1 MSSPEEQQ
9 VALIPSNFMER
20 GTFMGGMFKIRNA
33 IEGAVLAGGIGI
45 PVVHLPLSL
54 TTRIIILCM
63 TSLPAAMVA
72 LIGIGGESLTA
83 FLMNALR
90 FVKNRRIIYRSDV
103 MPDYRKRRQHARNR
117 EPKSQKQKTNKG
129 NTKQSIDKQKYHDKD
144 VSEENTVQDSRSDF
158 GEVQEVGHSSRKAR
172 KKEAARKKIEK
183 KRERRIYD
191 TSTSNGIK
199 KQAKEDIRVLKIDR
213 KLAKKAQVQALKEA
227 KQEKATRERQRKEDK
242 KEAVR
247 TAKFEKK
254 DALRREKDAKREAA
268 YRKKHPDS
276 PPSSPAKKKKRK
288 YQTLED
294 YLPIEKI
301 ANGIVYTTDHR
312 YVKILEIEPIN
323 FLLRSAREQQSIIY
337 SFISYLKISPVK
349 LQIKMISKKADIN
362 RHLEQS
368 AKELERESDPR
379 CRELQRDYI
388 QFVRHLS
395 SREAVSRRFFLIFE
409 YEPFNVNRKVE
420 EKEILAALETAAQ
433 TAKTFLYQCGNDV
446 VTHENEDE
454 FTTDV
459 LYTLLNRTLCTDKPL
474 PERITEVLGQRMA
487 EGKDVDTIH
496 SNAFTAPESLNLTHS
511 NYVRINGLYHT
522 YLMVP
527 SDGYKNK
534 VTPGWLSLLINAG
547 EGIDIDFYLHKQP
560 KDKIQQRLGQQI
572 RINRSKIKDASDT
585 NSDFDDL
592 DSAIRSGYF
601 LKAGLANNED
611 FYYLNLLIT
620 ITASDLEELQW
631 RIQEMKKL
639 LISQDMDLRSCYFLQ
654 EQGFR
659 SSLPLA
665 SLDKKL
671 YVLSKRNVLTT
682 GAASCYP
689 FTSYSI
695 CDDNGILFGVNKHNN
710 SLVIADIFDSKQYKN
725 SNICILGCSGAG
737 KTFTM
742 QTMALR
748 MRRKS
753 IQVFIIA
760 PLKGHEFYRACKNVG
775 GEFIQ
780 ISPASRSCINIMEIR
795 KIDNSV
801 NELLDGPTLDASAL
815 ASKIQKLH
823 IFFSLLIPDMN
834 HEEKQLL
841 DEALIKTY
849 ARKGITHKNES
860 LIDPE
865 HPDQYKEMPILE
877 DVYDILMESRDT
889 KRLAH
894 ILNRLVHGSASS
906 FNQQTNVDLTNK
918 YTVLDISELTGSS
931 DLLTVGMFVALD
943 YVWDKAKE
951 NRTEEKAIFVDEVW
965 QLIGAS
971 SNRLAA
977 EFVLE
982 IAKIIRA
989 YSGAGIFATQDL
1001 NDFFALD
1008 DGKYGK
1014 GIINNCKTKIILN
1027 MEDEEAQ
1034 RVKHILHLSETE
1046 VMNITHFQRGNGLI
1060 STNNNNITVEFK
1072 ASALEK
1078 ELITTDRQEL
1088 LEILARQKHREG

>member
-1 MSSPEEQQ
+1 
-9 VALIPSNFMER
+9 ME
-20 GTFMGGMFKIRNA
+20 K
-33 IEGAVLAGGIGI
+33 
-45 PVVHLPLSL
+45 
-54 TTRIIILCM
+54 
-63 TSLPAAMVA
+63 AA
-72 LIGIGGESLTA
+72 
-83 FLMNALR
+83 
-90 FVKNRRIIYRSDV
+90 
-103 MPDYRKRRQHARNR
+103 
-117 EPKSQKQKTNKG
+117 
-129 NTKQSIDKQKYHDKD
+129 
-144 VSEENTVQDSRSDF
+144 
-158 GEVQEVGHSSRKAR
+158 
-172 KKEAARKKIEK
+172 KKEAR
-183 KRERRIYD
+183 
-191 TSTSNGIK
+191 SNK
-199 KQAKEDIRVLKIDR
+199 KQ
-213 KLAKKAQVQALKEA
+213 
-227 KQEKATRERQRKEDK
+227 
-242 KEAVR
+242 
-247 TAKFEKK
+247 
-254 DALRREKDAKREAA
+254 
-268 YRKKHPDS
+268 PDPS
-276 PPSSPAKKKKRK
+276 PSVSSKKKKRK
-288 YQTLED
+288 DMTLED
-294 YLPIEKI
+294 YLPIDKI
-301 ANGIVYTTDHR
+301 ANGIIYTTDHR

-323 FLLRSAREQQSIIY
+323 FLLRSAREQQGIIY

-362 RHLEQS
+362 KHLEQ
-368 AKELERESDPR
+368 AALELSLETNPH
-379 CRELQRDYI
+379 CRELQKDYI
-388 QFVRHLS
+388 QFVKKLS

-433 TAKTFLYQCGNDV
+433 TAKTFLYQCGNQV
-446 VTHENEDE
+446 VTHDNEDE

-459 LYTLLNRTLCTDKPL
+459 LYTLLNRTLCTEKPL
-474 PERITEVLGQRMA
+474 QDRIADVLARYMK
-487 EGKDVDTIH
+487 EGRQEELDHIRI
-496 SNAFTAPESLNLTHS
+496 NEFIAPESVDFRHS
-511 NYVRINGLYHT
+511 NYVRINGIYHA
-522 YLMVP
+522 YLLVP
-527 SDGYKNK
+527 SDGYKQK
-534 VTPGWLSLLINAG
+534 VAPGWLSLLINAG

-585 NSDFDDL
+585 NADFDDL

-611 FYYLNLLIT
+611 FYYINLLIT

-639 LISQDMDLRSCYFLQ
+639 LISQDMDLHSCYFLQ
-654 EQGFR
+654 EQGFL

-665 SLDKKL
+665 NLDKKL
-671 YVLSKRNVLTT
+671 YELSKRNVLTT

-748 MRRKS
+748 MRRKG

-780 ISPASRSCINIMEIR
+780 ISPASQNCINVMEIR
-795 KIDNSV
+795 KVDNSV

-815 ASKIQKLH
+815 ASKIQRLH

-860 LIDPE
+860 LIDPD

-877 DVYDILMESRDT
+877 DVYNILMESPDT

-906 FNQQTNVDLTNK
+906 FNQKTNVDLTNK

-1034 RVKHILHLSETE
+1034 RVKNILHLSETE

-1072 ASALEK
+1072 ASTLEK

-1088 LEILARQKHREG
+1088 LEIIERQKHKEAKAG

>member
-1 MSSPEEQQ
+1 MSNREDQQ
-9 VALIPSNFMER
+9 ISFIPRNFIER
-20 GTFMGGMFKIRNA
+20 GTFMGGTFKIRNA
-33 IEGAVLAGGIGI
+33 IEGGILAILITI
-45 PVVHLPLSL
+45 PVMYLPLSL
-54 TTRIIILCM
+54 TVRIIIVCM
-63 TSLPAAMVA
+63 TALPAAMVS
-72 LIGIGGESLTA
+72 LIGIAGESLTA
-83 FLMNALR
+83 FLMNAIR
-90 FVKNRRIIYRSDV
+90 FLKNRRIIYRSDKI
-103 MPDYRKRRQHARNR
+103 PDSVPKRKWKSHPAKQPRKREQKKMPKDKPLKMDAVQM
-117 EPKSQKQKTNKG
+117 EPEE
-129 NTKQSIDKQKYHDKD
+129 DFL
-144 VSEENTVQDSRSDF
+144 SELPPIQ
-158 GEVQEVGHSSRKAR
+158 
-172 KKEAARKKIEK
+172 IP
-183 KRERRIYD
+183 ERREFD
-191 TSTSNGIK
+191 TSTKRGIK
-199 KQAKEDIRVLKIDR
+199 RQAKEDIRILKQIKRQKESR
-213 KLAKKAQVQALKEA
+213 K
-227 KQEKATRERQRKEDK
+227 KQQIQLERKRDKQKTVMEKSMQRDAVRKE
-242 KEAVR
+242 
-247 TAKFEKK
+247 
-254 DALRREKDAKREAA
+254 RE
-268 YRKKHPDS
+268 P
-276 PPSSPAKKKKRK
+276 KRK
-288 YQTLED
+288 NFQTVED
-294 YLPIEKI
+294 YLPVEKI

-312 YVKILEIEPIN
+312 YLKILEIEPIN
-323 FLLRSAREQQSIIY
+323 FLLRSAREQQGIIF

-362 RHLEQS
+362 KHLEQS
-368 AKELERESDPR
+368 RSELKQESDPR
-379 CRELQRDYI
+379 CQELQRDYI
-388 QFVRHLS
+388 KFVQKLS
-395 SREAVSRRFFLIFE
+395 SKEAVSRRFFLIFE
-409 YEPFNVNRKVE
+409 YEPFNVNRKTD
-420 EKEILAALETAAQ
+420 EKEILSTLETAAQ
-433 TAKTFLYQCGNDV
+433 TAKTFLYQCGNEV
-446 VTHENEDE
+446 AVHENEDE

-459 LYTLLNRTLCTDKPL
+459 LYTLLNRTLCSDIPL
-474 PERITEVLGQRMA
+474 PSRINNVLTRYTTDNRQEEMDHIQIN
-487 EGKDVDTIH
+487 EFV
-496 SNAFTAPESLNLTHS
+496 APEYLDFKHS
-511 NYVRINGLYHT
+511 NYVLINGVYHA
-522 YLMVP
+522 YLIVP

-534 VTPGWLSLLINAG
+534 VLPGWLSLLINAG
-547 EGIDIDFYLHKQP
+547 EGIDIDFHLHKQP

-572 RINRSKIKDASDT
+572 RINRSKLKDASDT
-585 NSDFDDL
+585 NADFDDL

-601 LKAGLANNED
+601 LKQGLANNED
-611 FYYLNLLIT
+611 FYYMNLLVT
-620 ITASDLEELQW
+620 ITASTLEELQW

-654 EQGFR
+654 EKGFL

-665 SLDKKL
+665 ALDKKL
-671 YVLSKRNVLTT
+671 FELSKRNVLTT

-710 SLVIADIFDSKQYKN
+710 SLVIADIFDSRQYKN

-748 MRRKS
+748 MRRKG

-760 PLKGHEFYRACKNVG
+760 PLKGHEFYRAARNVG

-780 ISPASRSCINIMEIR
+780 ISPASKNCINIMEIR
-795 KIDNSV
+795 KVDNSV

-815 ASKIQKLH
+815 AGKIQKLH

-849 ARKGITHKNES
+849 ARKGITHKNET
-860 LIDPE
+860 LLDPRK
-865 HPDQYKEMPILE
+865 PDRYKTMPILE
-877 DVYDILMESRDT
+877 DVYNILMESEDT

-918 YTVLDISELTGSS
+918 YTVLDISELTGTS

-951 NRTEEKAIFVDEVW
+951 NRTAEKAIFVDEVW

-1014 GIINNCKTKIILN
+1014 GIINNCKTKIVLN

-1034 RVKHILHLSETE
+1034 RVKNILHLSETE

-1072 ASALEK
+1072 ASNLEK

-1088 LEILARQKHREG
+1088 LEILERQKQRAL

>member
-1 MSSPEEQQ
+1 MNDSEKQTI
-9 VALIPSNFMER
+9 VFIPRNFIEK

-33 IEGAVLAGGIGI
+33 IEGGILAVLIAV
-45 PVVHLPLSL
+45 PVIQLPLSL
-54 TTRIIILCM
+54 TVRIIILCM
-63 TSLPAAMVA
+63 TALPAAMIS
-72 LIGIGGESLTA
+72 LIGIGGESISA

-90 FVKNRRIIYRSDV
+90 FLKNRRVIYRIDVNPDPKNKHRIKKPRNKEPKAKKHKHPKKKSTASMTASGQSDKYEDCV
-103 MPDYRKRRQHARNR
+103 SDEISSHDVALSKKKERRQFDTSTKRGIRKQAREDIRILKYENR
-117 EPKSQKQKTNKG
+117 QLKKAQKQAKRAVRTELKHQKQEENRRIREENRQKKAEIKA
-129 NTKQSIDKQKYHDKD
+129 TKQTDK
-144 VSEENTVQDSRSDF
+144 E
-158 GEVQEVGHSSRKAR
+158 R
-172 KKEAARKKIEK
+172 KKEHPASDMNAAP
-183 KRERRIYD
+183 
-191 TSTSNGIK
+191 
-199 KQAKEDIRVLKIDR
+199 A
-213 KLAKKAQVQALKEA
+213 
-227 KQEKATRERQRKEDK
+227 
-242 KEAVR
+242 
-247 TAKFEKK
+247 
-254 DALRREKDAKREAA
+254 
-268 YRKKHPDS
+268 
-276 PPSSPAKKKKRK
+276 SSKPKKKKRRDM
-288 YQTLED
+288 TLED

-301 ANGIVYTTDHR
+301 ANGVIYTTDHR

-323 FLLRSAREQQSIIY
+323 FLLRSTREQQSIIF

-362 RHLEQS
+362 KHLNQ
-368 AKELERESDPR
+368 AQLELERETDPN
-379 CRELQRDYI
+379 CRQLQKDYI
-388 QFVRHLS
+388 QFVRRLS

-420 EKEILAALETAAQ
+420 ETEILAALETAAQ
-433 TAKTFLYQCGNDV
+433 TAKTFLYQCGNEV
-446 VTHENEDE
+446 VSHDNEDE

-459 LYTLLNRTLCTDKPL
+459 LYTLLNRTKSTEVPL
-474 PERITEVLGQRMA
+474 PKRINQVLTRYEESGREA
-487 EGKDVDTIH
+487 EMDTIH
-496 SNAFTAPESLNLTHS
+496 INEFIAPESVDFKHS
-511 NYVRINGLYHT
+511 SYVLINGVYHA
-522 YLMVP
+522 YLLVP
-527 SDGYKNK
+527 SDGYKPK
-534 VTPGWLSLLINAG
+534 VAPGWLSLLINAG
-547 EGIDIDFYLHKQP
+547 EGIDVDFYLHKQP

-585 NSDFDDL
+585 NADFDDL

-601 LKAGLANNED
+601 LKQGLSNNED
-611 FYYLNLLIT
+611 FYYMNLLIT
-620 ITASDLEELQW
+620 ITANNLEELQW

-654 EQGFR
+654 EQGFL
-659 SSLPLA
+659 SSLPLV

-671 YVLSKRNVLTT
+671 YELSKRNTLTT

-689 FTSYSI
+689 FVSYSI

-725 SNICILGCSGAG
+725 SNISILGTSGAG

-748 MRRKS
+748 MRRKG

-760 PLKGHEFYRACKNVG
+760 PLKGHEFYRAARNVG
-775 GEFIQ
+775 GTFIQ
-780 ISPASRSCINIMEIR
+780 ISPASKNCINVMEIR
-795 KIDNSV
+795 KVDNSV

-815 ASKIQKLH
+815 AGKIQRLH
-823 IFFSLLIPDMN
+823 VFFSLLIPDMS

-860 LIDPE
+860 LIDPK
-865 HPDQYKEMPILE
+865 HPDQYKEMPILG
-877 DVYDILMESRDT
+877 DVYNVLMESEDT

-906 FNQQTNVDLTNK
+906 FNQQTNVDLSNK

-943 YVWDKAKE
+943 FVWDKAKE

-1034 RVKHILHLSETE
+1034 RVKNILHLSETE

-1072 ASALEK
+1072 ASNLEK

-1088 LEILARQKHREG
+1088 LEILKRQNEKAG

>member
-1 MSSPEEQQ
+1 MNNPEEQQ
-9 VALIPSNFMER
+9 IALIPRNFIER

-33 IEGAVLAGGIGI
+33 IEGAILAIGIAI

-54 TTRIIILCM
+54 TIRIIILCM

-83 FLMNALR
+83 FLMNAVR
-90 FVKNRRIIYRSDV
+90 FLFNRRILYRLDTK
-103 MPDYRKRRQHARNR
+103 PEPKGKQRKNPRQKEPKTKKNR
-117 EPKSQKQKTNKG
+117 EKKEKPSPQPMEIAT
-129 NTKQSIDKQKYHDKD
+129 HDEE
-144 VSEENTVQDSRSDF
+144 VPCNMPSSSEEEILPDSKVSPTPA
-158 GEVQEVGHSSRKAR
+158 SK
-172 KKEAARKKIEK
+172 KKERRLYDIST
-183 KRERRIYD
+183 KR
-191 TSTSNGIK
+191 GIK
-199 KQAKEDIRVLKIDR
+199 KQAREDIRILKLEKKQRKKEQAKALKVAKREKKQRLKTEKQRHKEKLHQD
-213 KLAKKAQVQALKEA
+213 KLAQKEA
-227 KQEKATRERQRKEDK
+227 RRLEKAAK
-242 KEAVR
+242 KEAR
-247 TAKFEKK
+247 SNKK
-254 DALRREKDAKREAA
+254 Q
-268 YRKKHPDS
+268 PDPS
-276 PPSSPAKKKKRK
+276 PSVSSKKKKRK
-288 YQTLED
+288 DMTLED
-294 YLPIEKI
+294 YLPIDKI
-301 ANGIVYTTDHR
+301 ANGIIYTTDHR

-323 FLLRSAREQQSIIY
+323 FLLRSAREQQGIIY

-362 RHLEQS
+362 KHLEQ
-368 AKELERESDPR
+368 AALELSRETNPH
-379 CRELQRDYI
+379 CRELQKDYI
-388 QFVRHLS
+388 QFVKKLS

-420 EKEILAALETAAQ
+420 EKEILTALETASQ
-433 TAKTFLYQCGNDV
+433 TAKTFLYQCGNQV
-446 VTHENEDE
+446 VTHDNEDE

-459 LYTLLNRTLCTDKPL
+459 LYTLLNRTLCTEKPL
-474 PERITEVLGQRMA
+474 QDRIADVLARYMK
-487 EGKDVDTIH
+487 EGRQEELDHIRI
-496 SNAFTAPESLNLTHS
+496 NEFIAPESVDFRHS
-511 NYVRINGLYHT
+511 NYVRINGIYHA
-522 YLMVP
+522 YLLVP
-527 SDGYKNK
+527 SDGYKQK
-534 VTPGWLSLLINAG
+534 VAPGWLSLLINAG

-585 NSDFDDL
+585 NADFDDL

-611 FYYLNLLIT
+611 FYYINLLIT

-639 LISQDMDLRSCYFLQ
+639 LISQDMDLHSCYFLQ
-654 EQGFR
+654 EQGFL

-665 SLDKKL
+665 NLDKKL
-671 YVLSKRNVLTT
+671 YELSKRNVLTT

-748 MRRKS
+748 MRRKG

-780 ISPASRSCINIMEIR
+780 ISPASQNCINVMEIR
-795 KIDNSV
+795 KVDNSV

-815 ASKIQKLH
+815 ASKIQRLH

-860 LIDPE
+860 LIDQD

-877 DVYDILMESRDT
+877 DVYNILMESPDT

-906 FNQQTNVDLTNK
+906 FNQKTNVDLTNK

-1034 RVKHILHLSETE
+1034 RVKNILHLSETE

-1072 ASALEK
+1072 ASTLEK

-1088 LEILARQKHREG
+1088 LEIIERQKHKEAKAG

>member
-1 MSSPEEQQ
+1 MNNPEEQQ
-9 VALIPSNFMER
+9 IALIPRNFIER

-33 IEGAVLAGGIGI
+33 IEGAILAIGIAI

-54 TTRIIILCM
+54 TIRIIILCM

-83 FLMNALR
+83 FLMNAVR
-90 FVKNRRIIYRSDV
+90 FLFNRRILYRLDTK
-103 MPDYRKRRQHARNR
+103 PELKGKQRKNPRQKEPKTKKNR
-117 EPKSQKQKTNKG
+117 EKKKKLSPQPMETA
-129 NTKQSIDKQKYHDKD
+129 THDKE
-144 VSEENTVQDSRSDF
+144 VTYNMPSSSEEGITPDSKVAPTPAS
-158 GEVQEVGHSSRKAR
+158 
-172 KKEAARKKIEK
+172 KKK
-183 KRERRIYD
+183 ERRIYD
-191 TSTSNGIK
+191 ISTKRGIK
-199 KQAKEDIRVLKIDR
+199 KQAREDIRILKLEKKQRLKTEKQRHKEKLHQD
-213 KLAKKAQVQALKEA
+213 KLAQKEA
-227 KQEKATRERQRKEDK
+227 KRLEKAAK
-242 KEAVR
+242 KEAR
-247 TAKFEKK
+247 SNKK
-254 DALRREKDAKREAA
+254 Q
-268 YRKKHPDS
+268 PDPS
-276 PPSSPAKKKKRK
+276 PSVSSKKKKRK
-288 YQTLED
+288 DMTLED
-294 YLPIEKI
+294 YLPIDKI
-301 ANGIVYTTDHR
+301 ANGIIYTTDHR

-323 FLLRSAREQQSIIY
+323 FLLRSAREQQGIIY

-362 RHLEQS
+362 KHLEQ
-368 AKELERESDPR
+368 AALELSRETNPH
-379 CRELQRDYI
+379 CRELQKDYI
-388 QFVRHLS
+388 QFVKKLS

-433 TAKTFLYQCGNDV
+433 TAKTFLYQCGNQV
-446 VTHENEDE
+446 VTHDNEDE

-459 LYTLLNRTLCTDKPL
+459 LYTLLNRTLCTEKPL
-474 PERITEVLGQRMA
+474 QDRIADVLARYMK
-487 EGKDVDTIH
+487 EGRQEELDHIRI
-496 SNAFTAPESLNLTHS
+496 NEFIAPESVDFRHS
-511 NYVRINGLYHT
+511 NYVRINGIYHA
-522 YLMVP
+522 YLLVP
-527 SDGYKNK
+527 SDGYKQK
-534 VTPGWLSLLINAG
+534 VAPGWLSLLINAG

-585 NSDFDDL
+585 NADFDDL

-611 FYYLNLLIT
+611 FYYINLLIT

-639 LISQDMDLRSCYFLQ
+639 LISQDMDLHSCYFLQ
-654 EQGFR
+654 EQGFL

-665 SLDKKL
+665 NLDKKL
-671 YVLSKRNVLTT
+671 YELSKRNVLTT

-748 MRRKS
+748 MRRKG

-780 ISPASRSCINIMEIR
+780 ISPASQNCINVMEIR
-795 KIDNSV
+795 KVDNSV

-815 ASKIQKLH
+815 ASKIQRLH

-841 DEALIKTY
+841 DETLIKTY

-860 LIDPE
+860 LIDPD
-865 HPDQYKEMPILE
+865 HPNQYKEMPILE
-877 DVYDILMESRDT
+877 DVYNILMESPDT

-906 FNQQTNVDLTNK
+906 FNQKTNVDLTNK

-1034 RVKHILHLSETE
+1034 RVKNILHLSETE

-1072 ASALEK
+1072 ASTLEK

-1088 LEILARQKHREG
+1088 LEIIERQKHKEAKAG

>member
-1 MSSPEEQQ
+1 MNNSEEHQI
-9 VALIPSNFMER
+9 ALIPRNFIER
-20 GTFMGGMFKIRNA
+20 GTFMVGMFKIRNA
-33 IEGAVLAGGIGI
+33 IEGAILAIGIAI

-54 TTRIIILCM
+54 TIRIIILCM

-83 FLMNALR
+83 FLMNAIR
-90 FVKNRRIIYRSDV
+90 FLFNRRILYRLDTK
-103 MPDYRKRRQHARNR
+103 PEPKGKQRKNPRQKEPKTKKNR
-117 EPKSQKQKTNKG
+117 EKKEKPSPQPMETA
-129 NTKQSIDKQKYHDKD
+129 THDEE
-144 VSEENTVQDSRSDF
+144 VPCNMPSSSEEEIPPDSKVSPTPA
-158 GEVQEVGHSSRKAR
+158 SK
-172 KKEAARKKIEK
+172 KKERRLYDIST
-183 KRERRIYD
+183 KR
-191 TSTSNGIK
+191 GIK
-199 KQAKEDIRVLKIDR
+199 KQAREDIRILKLEKKQRKKEQAKALKVAKREKKQRLKTEKQRHKEKLHQD
-213 KLAKKAQVQALKEA
+213 KLAQKEA
-227 KQEKATRERQRKEDK
+227 KRLEKAAK
-242 KEAVR
+242 KEAR
-247 TAKFEKK
+247 SNKK
-254 DALRREKDAKREAA
+254 Q
-268 YRKKHPDS
+268 PDPS
-276 PPSSPAKKKKRK
+276 PSVSSKKKKRK
-288 YQTLED
+288 DMTLED
-294 YLPIEKI
+294 YLPIDKI
-301 ANGIVYTTDHR
+301 ANGIIYTTDHR

-323 FLLRSAREQQSIIY
+323 FLLRSAREQQGIIY

-362 RHLEQS
+362 KHLEQ
-368 AKELERESDPR
+368 AALELSLETNPH
-379 CRELQRDYI
+379 CRELQKDYI
-388 QFVRHLS
+388 QFVKKLS

-420 EKEILAALETAAQ
+420 EKEILAALETASQ
-433 TAKTFLYQCGNDV
+433 TAKTFLYQCGNQV
-446 VTHENEDE
+446 VTHDNEDE

-459 LYTLLNRTLCTDKPL
+459 LYTLLNRTLCTEKPL
-474 PERITEVLGQRMA
+474 QDRIADVLARYMK
-487 EGKDVDTIH
+487 EGRQEELDHIRI
-496 SNAFTAPESLNLTHS
+496 NEFIAPESVDFRHS
-511 NYVRINGLYHT
+511 NYVRINGIYHA
-522 YLMVP
+522 YLLVP
-527 SDGYKNK
+527 SDGYKQK
-534 VTPGWLSLLINAG
+534 VAPGWLSLLINAG

-585 NSDFDDL
+585 NADFDDL

-611 FYYLNLLIT
+611 FYYINLLIT

-639 LISQDMDLRSCYFLQ
+639 LISQDMDLHSCYFLQ
-654 EQGFR
+654 EQGFL

-665 SLDKKL
+665 NLDKKL
-671 YVLSKRNVLTT
+671 YELSKRNVLTT

-748 MRRKS
+748 MRRKG

-780 ISPASRSCINIMEIR
+780 ISPASQNCINVMEIR
-795 KIDNSV
+795 KVDNSV

-815 ASKIQKLH
+815 ASKIQRLH
-823 IFFSLLIPDMN
+823 IFFSLLIPNMN

-860 LIDPE
+860 LIDPD

-877 DVYDILMESRDT
+877 DVYNILMESPDT

-906 FNQQTNVDLTNK
+906 FNQKTNVDLTNK

-1034 RVKHILHLSETE
+1034 RVKNILHLSETE

-1072 ASALEK
+1072 ASTLEK

-1088 LEILARQKHREG
+1088 LEIIERQKHKEAKAG

>member
-1 MSSPEEQQ
+1 MPSS
-9 VALIPSNFMER
+9 
-20 GTFMGGMFKIRNA
+20 
-33 IEGAVLAGGIGI
+33 
-45 PVVHLPLSL
+45 
-54 TTRIIILCM
+54 
-63 TSLPAAMVA
+63 
-72 LIGIGGESLTA
+72 
-83 FLMNALR
+83 
-90 FVKNRRIIYRSDV
+90 
-103 MPDYRKRRQHARNR
+103 
-117 EPKSQKQKTNKG
+117 
-129 NTKQSIDKQKYHDKD
+129 
-144 VSEENTVQDSRSDF
+144 SEEEIPPDSKVSPTPA
-158 GEVQEVGHSSRKAR
+158 SK
-172 KKEAARKKIEK
+172 KKERRLYDIST
-183 KRERRIYD
+183 KR
-191 TSTSNGIK
+191 GIK
-199 KQAKEDIRVLKIDR
+199 KQAREDIRIL
-213 KLAKKAQVQALKEA
+213 
-227 KQEKATRERQRKEDK
+227 
-242 KEAVR
+242 
-247 TAKFEKK
+247 KFEKK
-254 DALRREKDAKREAA
+254 QRKKEQAKALKVAKREKKQRLKTEKQRHKEKLHQNKLAQKEARRLEKAA
-268 YRKKHPDS
+268 KKEARSNKKQPDPS
-276 PPSSPAKKKKRK
+276 PSVSSKKKKRK
-288 YQTLED
+288 DMTLED
-294 YLPIEKI
+294 YLPIDKI
-301 ANGIVYTTDHR
+301 SNGIIYTTDHR

-323 FLLRSAREQQSIIY
+323 FLLRSAREQQGIIY

-362 RHLEQS
+362 KHLEQ
-368 AKELERESDPR
+368 AALELSRETNPH
-379 CRELQRDYI
+379 CRELQKDYI
-388 QFVRHLS
+388 QFVKKLS

-420 EKEILAALETAAQ
+420 EKEILAALETASQ
-433 TAKTFLYQCGNDV
+433 TAKTFLYQCGNQV
-446 VTHENEDE
+446 VTHDNEDE

-459 LYTLLNRTLCTDKPL
+459 LYKLFNRTLCTEKPL
-474 PERITEVLGQRMA
+474 QDRIADVLARYMK
-487 EGKDVDTIH
+487 EGRQEELDHIRI
-496 SNAFTAPESLNLTHS
+496 NEFIAPESVDFRHS
-511 NYVRINGLYHT
+511 NYVRINGIYHA
-522 YLMVP
+522 YLLVP
-527 SDGYKNK
+527 SDGYKQK
-534 VTPGWLSLLINAG
+534 VAPGWLSLLINAG

-585 NSDFDDL
+585 NADFDDL

-611 FYYLNLLIT
+611 FYYINLLIT

-639 LISQDMDLRSCYFLQ
+639 LISQDMDLHSCYFLQ
-654 EQGFR
+654 EQGFL

-665 SLDKKL
+665 NLDKKL
-671 YVLSKRNVLTT
+671 YELSKRNVLTT

-748 MRRKS
+748 MRRKG

-780 ISPASRSCINIMEIR
+780 ISPASQNCINVMEIR
-795 KIDNSV
+795 KVDNSV

-815 ASKIQKLH
+815 ASKIQRLH

-860 LIDPE
+860 LLDTD

-877 DVYDILMESRDT
+877 DVYNILMESPDT

-906 FNQQTNVDLTNK
+906 FNQKTNVDLTNK

-1034 RVKHILHLSETE
+1034 RVKNILHLSETE

-1072 ASALEK
+1072 ASTLEK

-1088 LEILARQKHREG
+1088 LEIIERQKHKEAKAG

>member
-1 MSSPEEQQ
+1 MNNPEEQQ
-9 VALIPSNFMER
+9 ISLIPRNFIER

-33 IEGAVLAGGIGI
+33 IEGAILAIGIAI

-54 TTRIIILCM
+54 TIRIIILCM

-83 FLMNALR
+83 FLMNAVR
-90 FVKNRRIIYRSDV
+90 FLFNRRILYRLDTK
-103 MPDYRKRRQHARNR
+103 PELKGKQRKNPRQKEPKTKKNR
-117 EPKSQKQKTNKG
+117 EKKKKLSPQPMETA
-129 NTKQSIDKQKYHDKD
+129 THDKE
-144 VSEENTVQDSRSDF
+144 VTYNMPSSSEEGITPDSKVAPTPAS
-158 GEVQEVGHSSRKAR
+158 
-172 KKEAARKKIEK
+172 KKK
-183 KRERRIYD
+183 ERRIYD
-191 TSTSNGIK
+191 ISTKRGIK
-199 KQAKEDIRVLKIDR
+199 KQAREDIRIL
-213 KLAKKAQVQALKEA
+213 
-227 KQEKATRERQRKEDK
+227 
-242 KEAVR
+242 
-247 TAKFEKK
+247 KFEKK
-254 DALRREKDAKREAA
+254 QRKKEQAKALKVAKRE
-268 YRKKHPDS
+268 KKQRLKAEKQKHKEKLHQDKLAQKEAKRLEKATKKDARSNKKQPDPS
-276 PPSSPAKKKKRK
+276 PSASSKKKKRK
-288 YQTLED
+288 DMTLED
-294 YLPIEKI
+294 YLPIDKI
-301 ANGIVYTTDHR
+301 ANGIIYTTDHR

-323 FLLRSAREQQSIIY
+323 FLLRSAREQQGIIY

-362 RHLEQS
+362 KHLEQ
-368 AKELERESDPR
+368 AALELSLETNPH
-379 CRELQRDYI
+379 CRELQKDYI
-388 QFVRHLS
+388 QFVKKLS

-433 TAKTFLYQCGNDV
+433 TAKTFLYQCGNQV
-446 VTHENEDE
+446 VTHDNEDE

-459 LYTLLNRTLCTDKPL
+459 LYTLLNRTLCTEKPL
-474 PERITEVLGQRMA
+474 QDRIADVLARYMK
-487 EGKDVDTIH
+487 EGRQEELDHIRI
-496 SNAFTAPESLNLTHS
+496 NEFIAPESVDFRHS
-511 NYVRINGLYHT
+511 NYVRINGIYHA
-522 YLMVP
+522 YLLVP
-527 SDGYKNK
+527 SDGYKQK
-534 VTPGWLSLLINAG
+534 VAPGWLSLLINAG

-585 NSDFDDL
+585 NADFDDL

-611 FYYLNLLIT
+611 FYYINLLIT
-620 ITASDLEELQW
+620 ITASNLEELQW

-639 LISQDMDLRSCYFLQ
+639 LISQDMDLHSCYFLQ
-654 EQGFR
+654 EQGFL

-665 SLDKKL
+665 NLDKKL
-671 YVLSKRNVLTT
+671 YELSKRNVLTT

-748 MRRKS
+748 MRRKG

-780 ISPASRSCINIMEIR
+780 ISPASQNCINVMEIR
-795 KIDNSV
+795 KVDNSV

-815 ASKIQKLH
+815 ASKIQRLH

-841 DEALIKTY
+841 DETLIKTY

-860 LIDPE
+860 LIDPD
-865 HPDQYKEMPILE
+865 HPNQYKEMPILE
-877 DVYDILMESRDT
+877 DVYNILMESPDT

-906 FNQQTNVDLTNK
+906 FNQKTNVDLTNK

-943 YVWDKAKE
+943 YFWDKAK
-951 NRTEEKAIFVDEVW
+951 
-965 QLIGAS
+965 
-971 SNRLAA
+971 
-977 EFVLE
+977 
-982 IAKIIRA
+982 
-989 YSGAGIFATQDL
+989 
-1001 NDFFALD
+1001 
-1008 DGKYGK
+1008 
-1014 GIINNCKTKIILN
+1014 
-1027 MEDEEAQ
+1027 
-1034 RVKHILHLSETE
+1034 
-1046 VMNITHFQRGNGLI
+1046 
-1060 STNNNNITVEFK
+1060 
-1072 ASALEK
+1072 
-1078 ELITTDRQEL
+1078 
-1088 LEILARQKHREG
+1088 

>member
-1 MSSPEEQQ
+1 MNNSEEHQI
-9 VALIPSNFMER
+9 ALIPRNFIER

-33 IEGAVLAGGIGI
+33 IEGAILAIGIAI

-54 TTRIIILCM
+54 TIRIIILCM

-83 FLMNALR
+83 FLMNAIR
-90 FVKNRRIIYRSDV
+90 FLFNRRILYRLDTK
-103 MPDYRKRRQHARNR
+103 PEPKGKQRKNPRQKEPKTKKNR
-117 EPKSQKQKTNKG
+117 EKKEKPSPQPMETA
-129 NTKQSIDKQKYHDKD
+129 THDEE
-144 VSEENTVQDSRSDF
+144 VPCNMPSSSEEEIPPDSKVSPTPA
-158 GEVQEVGHSSRKAR
+158 SK
-172 KKEAARKKIEK
+172 KKERRLYDIST
-183 KRERRIYD
+183 KR
-191 TSTSNGIK
+191 GIK
-199 KQAKEDIRVLKIDR
+199 KQAREDIRIL
-213 KLAKKAQVQALKEA
+213 
-227 KQEKATRERQRKEDK
+227 
-242 KEAVR
+242 
-247 TAKFEKK
+247 KFEKK
-254 DALRREKDAKREAA
+254 QRKKEQAKALKVAKREKKQRLKTEKQRHKEKLHQDKLAQKEAKRLEKAA
-268 YRKKHPDS
+268 KKEARSNKKQPDPS
-276 PPSSPAKKKKRK
+276 PSVSSKKKKRK
-288 YQTLED
+288 DMTLED
-294 YLPIEKI
+294 YLPIDKI
-301 ANGIVYTTDHR
+301 SNGIIYTTDHR

-323 FLLRSAREQQSIIY
+323 FLLRSAREQQGIIY

-362 RHLEQS
+362 KHLEQ
-368 AKELERESDPR
+368 AALELSLETNPH
-379 CRELQRDYI
+379 CRELQKDYI
-388 QFVRHLS
+388 QFVKKLS

-420 EKEILAALETAAQ
+420 EKEILAALETASQ
-433 TAKTFLYQCGNDV
+433 TAKTFLYQCGNQV
-446 VTHENEDE
+446 VTHDNEDE

-459 LYTLLNRTLCTDKPL
+459 LYTLLNRTLCTEKPL
-474 PERITEVLGQRMA
+474 QDRIADVLARYMK
-487 EGKDVDTIH
+487 EGRQEELDHIRI
-496 SNAFTAPESLNLTHS
+496 NEFIAPESVDFRHS
-511 NYVRINGLYHT
+511 NYVRINGIYHA
-522 YLMVP
+522 YLLVP
-527 SDGYKNK
+527 SDGYKQK
-534 VTPGWLSLLINAG
+534 VAPGWLSLLINAG

-585 NSDFDDL
+585 NADFDDL

-611 FYYLNLLIT
+611 FYYINLLIT

-639 LISQDMDLRSCYFLQ
+639 LISQDMDLHSCYFLQ
-654 EQGFR
+654 EQGFL

-665 SLDKKL
+665 NLDKKL
-671 YVLSKRNVLTT
+671 YELSKRNVLTT

-748 MRRKS
+748 MRRKG

-780 ISPASRSCINIMEIR
+780 ISPASQNCINVMEIR
-795 KIDNSV
+795 KVDNSV

-815 ASKIQKLH
+815 ASKIQRLH

-860 LIDPE
+860 LIDPD

-877 DVYDILMESRDT
+877 DVYNILMESPDT

-906 FNQQTNVDLTNK
+906 FNQKTNVDLTNK

-1034 RVKHILHLSETE
+1034 RVKNILHLSETE

-1072 ASALEK
+1072 ASTLEK

-1088 LEILARQKHREG
+1088 LEIIERQKHKEAKAG

>member
-1 MSSPEEQQ
+1 MNNSEEHQI
-9 VALIPSNFMER
+9 ALIPRNFIER

-33 IEGAVLAGGIGI
+33 IEGAILAIGIAI

-54 TTRIIILCM
+54 TIRIIILCM

-83 FLMNALR
+83 FLMNAVR
-90 FVKNRRIIYRSDV
+90 FLFNRRILYRLDTK
-103 MPDYRKRRQHARNR
+103 PEPKGKQRKNPRQKEPKTKKNR
-117 EPKSQKQKTNKG
+117 E
-129 NTKQSIDKQKYHDKD
+129 
-144 VSEENTVQDSRSDF
+144 
-158 GEVQEVGHSSRKAR
+158 
-172 KKEAARKKIEK
+172 KKERRLYDIST
-183 KRERRIYD
+183 KR
-191 TSTSNGIK
+191 GIK
-199 KQAKEDIRVLKIDR
+199 KQAREDIRIL
-213 KLAKKAQVQALKEA
+213 
-227 KQEKATRERQRKEDK
+227 
-242 KEAVR
+242 
-247 TAKFEKK
+247 KFEKK
-254 DALRREKDAKREAA
+254 QRKKEQAKALKVAKREKKQRLKTEKQRHKEKLHQDKLAQKEAKRLEKAA
-268 YRKKHPDS
+268 KKEARSNKKQPDPS
-276 PPSSPAKKKKRK
+276 PSVSSKKKKRK
-288 YQTLED
+288 DMTLED
-294 YLPIEKI
+294 YLPIDKI
-301 ANGIVYTTDHR
+301 SNGIIYTTDHR

-323 FLLRSAREQQSIIY
+323 FLLRSAREQQGIIY

-362 RHLEQS
+362 KHLEQ
-368 AKELERESDPR
+368 AALELSRETNPH
-379 CRELQRDYI
+379 CRELQKDYI
-388 QFVRHLS
+388 QFVKKLS

-420 EKEILAALETAAQ
+420 EKEILAALETASQ
-433 TAKTFLYQCGNDV
+433 TAKTFLYQCGNQV
-446 VTHENEDE
+446 VTHDNEDE

-459 LYTLLNRTLCTDKPL
+459 LYTLLNRTLCTEKPL
-474 PERITEVLGQRMA
+474 QDRIADVLARYMK
-487 EGKDVDTIH
+487 EGRQEELDHIRI
-496 SNAFTAPESLNLTHS
+496 NEFIAPESVDFRHS
-511 NYVRINGLYHT
+511 NYVRINGIYHA
-522 YLMVP
+522 YLLVP
-527 SDGYKNK
+527 SDGYKQK
-534 VTPGWLSLLINAG
+534 VAPGWLSLLINAG

-585 NSDFDDL
+585 NADFDDL

-611 FYYLNLLIT
+611 FYYINLLIT

-639 LISQDMDLRSCYFLQ
+639 LISQDMDLHSCYFLQ
-654 EQGFR
+654 EQGFL

-665 SLDKKL
+665 NLDKKL
-671 YVLSKRNVLTT
+671 YELSKRNVLTT

-748 MRRKS
+748 MRRKG

-780 ISPASRSCINIMEIR
+780 ISPASQNCINVMEIR
-795 KIDNSV
+795 KVDNSV

-815 ASKIQKLH
+815 ASKIQRLH

-860 LIDPE
+860 LLDTD

-877 DVYDILMESRDT
+877 DVYNILMESPDT

-906 FNQQTNVDLTNK
+906 FNQKTNVDLTNK

-1034 RVKHILHLSETE
+1034 RVKNILHLSETE

-1072 ASALEK
+1072 ASTLEK

-1088 LEILARQKHREG
+1088 LEIIERQKHKEAKAG

>member
-1 MSSPEEQQ
+1 MNNPEEQQ
-9 VALIPSNFMER
+9 ISLIPRNFIER

-33 IEGAVLAGGIGI
+33 IEGAILAIGIAI

-54 TTRIIILCM
+54 TIRIIILCM

-83 FLMNALR
+83 FLMNAVR
-90 FVKNRRIIYRSDV
+90 FLFNRRILYRLDTK
-103 MPDYRKRRQHARNR
+103 PEPKGKQRKNPRQKEPKTKKNR
-117 EPKSQKQKTNKG
+117 E
-129 NTKQSIDKQKYHDKD
+129 
-144 VSEENTVQDSRSDF
+144 
-158 GEVQEVGHSSRKAR
+158 
-172 KKEAARKKIEK
+172 KKERRLYDIST
-183 KRERRIYD
+183 KR
-191 TSTSNGIK
+191 GIK
-199 KQAKEDIRVLKIDR
+199 KQAREDIRIL
-213 KLAKKAQVQALKEA
+213 
-227 KQEKATRERQRKEDK
+227 
-242 KEAVR
+242 
-247 TAKFEKK
+247 KFEKK
-254 DALRREKDAKREAA
+254 QRKKEQAKALKVAKREKKQRLKTEKQRHKEKLHQDKLAQKEAKRLEKAA
-268 YRKKHPDS
+268 KKEARSNKKQPDPS
-276 PPSSPAKKKKRK
+276 PSVSSKKKKRK
-288 YQTLED
+288 DMTLED
-294 YLPIEKI
+294 YLPIDKI
-301 ANGIVYTTDHR
+301 ANGIIYTTDHR

-323 FLLRSAREQQSIIY
+323 FLLRSAREQQGIIY

-362 RHLEQS
+362 KHLEQ
-368 AKELERESDPR
+368 AALELSRETNPH
-379 CRELQRDYI
+379 CRELQKDYI
-388 QFVRHLS
+388 QFVKKLS

-433 TAKTFLYQCGNDV
+433 TAKTFLYQCGNQV
-446 VTHENEDE
+446 VTHDNEDE

-459 LYTLLNRTLCTDKPL
+459 LYTLLNRTLCTEKPL
-474 PERITEVLGQRMA
+474 QDRIADVLARYMK
-487 EGKDVDTIH
+487 EGRQEELDHIRI
-496 SNAFTAPESLNLTHS
+496 NEFIAPESVDFRHS
-511 NYVRINGLYHT
+511 NYVRINGIYHA
-522 YLMVP
+522 YLLVP
-527 SDGYKNK
+527 SDGYKQK
-534 VTPGWLSLLINAG
+534 VAPGWLSLLINAG

-585 NSDFDDL
+585 NADFDDL

-611 FYYLNLLIT
+611 FYYINLLIT

-639 LISQDMDLRSCYFLQ
+639 LISQDMDLHSCYFLQ
-654 EQGFR
+654 EQGFL

-665 SLDKKL
+665 NLDKKL
-671 YVLSKRNVLTT
+671 YELSKRNVLTT

-748 MRRKS
+748 MRRKG

-780 ISPASRSCINIMEIR
+780 ISPASQNCINVMEIR
-795 KIDNSV
+795 KVDNSV

-815 ASKIQKLH
+815 ASKIQRLH

-860 LIDPE
+860 LLDTD

-877 DVYDILMESRDT
+877 DVYNILMESPDT

-906 FNQQTNVDLTNK
+906 FNQKTNVDLTNK

-1034 RVKHILHLSETE
+1034 RVKNILHLSETE

-1072 ASALEK
+1072 ASTLEK

-1088 LEILARQKHREG
+1088 LEIIERQKHKESKAG

>member
-1 MSSPEEQQ
+1 
-9 VALIPSNFMER
+9 
-20 GTFMGGMFKIRNA
+20 
-33 IEGAVLAGGIGI
+33 
-45 PVVHLPLSL
+45 
-54 TTRIIILCM
+54 RIIILCM

-83 FLMNALR
+83 FLMNAVR
-90 FVKNRRIIYRSDV
+90 FLFNRRILYRLDTK
-103 MPDYRKRRQHARNR
+103 PEPKGKQRKNPRQKEPKTKKNR
-117 EPKSQKQKTNKG
+117 EKKEKPSPQPMEIAT
-129 NTKQSIDKQKYHDKD
+129 HDEE
-144 VSEENTVQDSRSDF
+144 VPCNMPSSSEEEILPDSKVSPTPA
-158 GEVQEVGHSSRKAR
+158 SK
-172 KKEAARKKIEK
+172 KKERRLYDIST
-183 KRERRIYD
+183 KR
-191 TSTSNGIK
+191 GIK
-199 KQAKEDIRVLKIDR
+199 KQAREDIRIL
-213 KLAKKAQVQALKEA
+213 
-227 KQEKATRERQRKEDK
+227 
-242 KEAVR
+242 
-247 TAKFEKK
+247 KFEKK
-254 DALRREKDAKREAA
+254 QRKKEQAKALKVAKREKKQRLKTEKQRHKEKLHQDKLAQKEAKRLEKAA
-268 YRKKHPDS
+268 KKEARSNKKQPDPS
-276 PPSSPAKKKKRK
+276 PSVSSKKKKRK
-288 YQTLED
+288 DMTLED
-294 YLPIEKI
+294 YLPIDKI
-301 ANGIVYTTDHR
+301 ANGIIYTTDHR

-323 FLLRSAREQQSIIY
+323 FLLRSAREQQGIIY

-362 RHLEQS
+362 KHLEQ
-368 AKELERESDPR
+368 AALELSRETNPH
-379 CRELQRDYI
+379 CRELQKDYI
-388 QFVRHLS
+388 QFVKKLS

-433 TAKTFLYQCGNDV
+433 TAKTFLYQCGNQV
-446 VTHENEDE
+446 VTHDNEDE

-459 LYTLLNRTLCTDKPL
+459 LYTLLNRTLCTEKPL
-474 PERITEVLGQRMA
+474 QDRIADVLARYMK
-487 EGKDVDTIH
+487 EGRQEELDHIRI
-496 SNAFTAPESLNLTHS
+496 NEFIAPESVDFRHS
-511 NYVRINGLYHT
+511 NYVRINGIYHA
-522 YLMVP
+522 YLLVP
-527 SDGYKNK
+527 SDGYKQK
-534 VTPGWLSLLINAG
+534 VAPGWLSLLINAG

-585 NSDFDDL
+585 NADFDDL

-611 FYYLNLLIT
+611 FYYINLLIT

-639 LISQDMDLRSCYFLQ
+639 LISQDMDLHSCYFLQ
-654 EQGFR
+654 EQGFL

-665 SLDKKL
+665 NLDKKL
-671 YVLSKRNVLTT
+671 YELSKRNVLTT

-748 MRRKS
+748 MRRKG

-780 ISPASRSCINIMEIR
+780 ISPASQNCINVMEIR
-795 KIDNSV
+795 KVDNSV

-815 ASKIQKLH
+815 ASKIQRLH

-860 LIDPE
+860 LIDPV
-865 HPDQYKEMPILE
+865 HPNQYKEMPILE
-877 DVYDILMESRDT
+877 DVYNILMESPDT

-906 FNQQTNVDLTNK
+906 FNQKTNVDLTNK

-1034 RVKHILHLSETE
+1034 RVKNILHLSETE

-1072 ASALEK
+1072 ASTLEK

-1088 LEILARQKHREG
+1088 LEIIERQKHKEAKAG

>member
-1 MSSPEEQQ
+1 MNDSEKPTI
-9 VALIPSNFMER
+9 VFIPRNFIEK

-33 IEGAVLAGGIGI
+33 IEGGILAVLITV
-45 PVVHLPLSL
+45 PVIRLPLSL
-54 TTRIIILCM
+54 TVRIIILCM
-63 TSLPAAMVA
+63 TALPAAMIS
-72 LIGIGGESLTA
+72 LIGIGGESISA

-90 FVKNRRIIYRSDV
+90 FLKNRRVIYRIDV
-103 MPDYRKRRQHARNR
+103 NPDPKNKYRIKKPRNK
-117 EPKSQKQKTNKG
+117 EPKVKKRKHLKKASAS
-129 NTKQSIDKQKYHDKD
+129 SIEASEQTGKD
-144 VSEENTVQDSRSDF
+144 EDCVSEEIPSHDTPVP
-158 GEVQEVGHSSRKAR
+158 K
-172 KKEAARKKIEK
+172 KKE
-183 KRERRIYD
+183 RRQFD
-191 TSTSNGIK
+191 TSTKRGIR
-199 KQAKEDIRVLKIDR
+199 KQAREDIRVLKYENR
-213 KLAKKAQVQALKEA
+213 QLKKAQ
-227 KQEKATRERQRKEDK
+227 KQEKRAACTELKRQKQEEKRQKKAEIKAAKQADKERK
-242 KEAVR
+242 KEHPAS
-247 TAKFEKK
+247 
-254 DALRREKDAKREAA
+254 DMNAA
-268 YRKKHPDS
+268 PT
-276 PPSSPAKKKKRK
+276 SSKPKKKKRRDM
-288 YQTLED
+288 TLED

-301 ANGIVYTTDHR
+301 ANGVIYTTDHR

-323 FLLRSAREQQSIIY
+323 FLLRSAREQQSIIF

-362 RHLEQS
+362 KHLNQ
-368 AKELERESDPR
+368 AQLELERETDPN
-379 CRELQRDYI
+379 CRQLQKDYI
-388 QFVRHLS
+388 QFVRRLS

-420 EKEILAALETAAQ
+420 ETEILAALETAAQ
-433 TAKTFLYQCGNDV
+433 TAKTFLYQCGNEV
-446 VTHENEDE
+446 VSHDNEDE
-454 FTTDV
+454 FATDV
-459 LYTLLNRTLCTDKPL
+459 LYTLLNRTKSTEIPL
-474 PERITEVLGQRMA
+474 SKRINQVLARYEESGRESEM
-487 EGKDVDTIH
+487 DTIH
-496 SNAFTAPESLNLTHS
+496 INEFIAPESVDFKHS
-511 NYVRINGLYHT
+511 NYVLINGIYHA
-522 YLMVP
+522 YLFVP
-527 SDGYKNK
+527 SDGYKPK
-534 VTPGWLSLLINAG
+534 VAPGWLSLLINAG
-547 EGIDIDFYLHKQP
+547 EGIDVDFYLHKQP

-585 NSDFDDL
+585 NADFDDL

-601 LKAGLANNED
+601 LKQGLSNNED
-611 FYYLNLLIT
+611 FYYMNLLIT
-620 ITASDLEELQW
+620 ITANNLEELQW

-654 EQGFR
+654 EQGFL
-659 SSLPLA
+659 SSLPLV

-671 YVLSKRNVLTT
+671 YELSKRNTLTT

-689 FTSYSI
+689 FVSYSI

-725 SNICILGCSGAG
+725 SNISILGTSGAG

-748 MRRKS
+748 MRRKG

-760 PLKGHEFYRACKNVG
+760 PLKGHEFYRAARNVG
-775 GEFIQ
+775 GTFIQ
-780 ISPASRSCINIMEIR
+780 ISPASKNCINVMEIR
-795 KIDNSV
+795 KVDNSV

-815 ASKIQKLH
+815 AGKIQRLH
-823 IFFSLLIPDMN
+823 VFFSLLIPDMS

-849 ARKGITHKNES
+849 ARKGITHKNDS
-860 LIDPE
+860 LTDPK
-865 HPDQYKEMPILE
+865 HPDRYKEMPILG
-877 DVYDILMESRDT
+877 DVYDVLMESDDT

-906 FNQQTNVDLTNK
+906 FNQQTNVDLSNK

-943 YVWDKAKE
+943 FVWDKAKE

-1034 RVKHILHLSETE
+1034 RVKNILHLSETE

-1072 ASALEK
+1072 ASNLEK

-1088 LEILARQKHREG
+1088 LEILKRQNEKAG

>member
-1 MSSPEEQQ
+1 MNNPEEQQ
-9 VALIPSNFMER
+9 IALIPRNFIER

-33 IEGAVLAGGIGI
+33 IEGAILAIGIAI

-54 TTRIIILCM
+54 TIRIIILCM

-83 FLMNALR
+83 FLMNAVR
-90 FVKNRRIIYRSDV
+90 FLFNRRILYRLDTK
-103 MPDYRKRRQHARNR
+103 PELKGKQRKNPRQKEPKTKKNR
-117 EPKSQKQKTNKG
+117 EKKKKLSPQPMETA
-129 NTKQSIDKQKYHDKD
+129 THDKE
-144 VSEENTVQDSRSDF
+144 VTYNMPSSSEEGITPDSKVAPTPAS
-158 GEVQEVGHSSRKAR
+158 
-172 KKEAARKKIEK
+172 KKK
-183 KRERRIYD
+183 ERRIYD
-191 TSTSNGIK
+191 ISTKRGIK
-199 KQAKEDIRVLKIDR
+199 KQAREDIRIL
-213 KLAKKAQVQALKEA
+213 
-227 KQEKATRERQRKEDK
+227 
-242 KEAVR
+242 
-247 TAKFEKK
+247 KFEKK
-254 DALRREKDAKREAA
+254 QRKKEQAKALKVAKRE
-268 YRKKHPDS
+268 KKQRLKAEKQKHKEKLHQDKLAQKEAKRLEKATKKDARSNKKQPDPS
-276 PPSSPAKKKKRK
+276 PSVSSKKKKRK
-288 YQTLED
+288 DMTLED
-294 YLPIEKI
+294 YLPIDKI
-301 ANGIVYTTDHR
+301 ANGIIYTTDHR

-323 FLLRSAREQQSIIY
+323 FLLRSAREQQGIIY

-362 RHLEQS
+362 KHLEQ
-368 AKELERESDPR
+368 AALELSLETNPH
-379 CRELQRDYI
+379 CRELQKDYI
-388 QFVRHLS
+388 QFVKKLS

-433 TAKTFLYQCGNDV
+433 TAKTFLYQCGNQV
-446 VTHENEDE
+446 VTHDNEDE

-459 LYTLLNRTLCTDKPL
+459 LYTLLNRTLCTEKPL
-474 PERITEVLGQRMA
+474 QDRIADVLARYMK
-487 EGKDVDTIH
+487 EGRQEELDHIRI
-496 SNAFTAPESLNLTHS
+496 NEFIAPESVDFRHS
-511 NYVRINGLYHT
+511 NYVRINGIYHA
-522 YLMVP
+522 YLLVP
-527 SDGYKNK
+527 SDGYKQK
-534 VTPGWLSLLINAG
+534 VAPGWLSLLINAG

-585 NSDFDDL
+585 NADFDDL

-611 FYYLNLLIT
+611 FYYINLLIT

-639 LISQDMDLRSCYFLQ
+639 LISQDMDLHSCYFLQ
-654 EQGFR
+654 EQGFL

-665 SLDKKL
+665 NLDKKL
-671 YVLSKRNVLTT
+671 YELSKRNVLTT

-748 MRRKS
+748 MRRKG

-780 ISPASRSCINIMEIR
+780 ISPASQNCINVMEIR
-795 KIDNSV
+795 KVDNSV

-815 ASKIQKLH
+815 ASKIQRLH

-841 DEALIKTY
+841 DETLIKTY

-860 LIDPE
+860 LIDPD
-865 HPDQYKEMPILE
+865 HPNQYKEMPILE
-877 DVYDILMESRDT
+877 DVYNILMESPDT

-906 FNQQTNVDLTNK
+906 FNQKTNVDLTNK

-1034 RVKHILHLSETE
+1034 RVKNILHLSETE

-1072 ASALEK
+1072 ASTLEK

-1088 LEILARQKHREG
+1088 LEIIERQKHKEAKAG

>member
-1 MSSPEEQQ
+1 MNNPEEQQ
-9 VALIPSNFMER
+9 IALIPRNFIER

-33 IEGAVLAGGIGI
+33 IEGAILAIGIAI

-54 TTRIIILCM
+54 TIRIIILCM

-83 FLMNALR
+83 FLMNAVR
-90 FVKNRRIIYRSDV
+90 FLFNRRILYRLDTK
-103 MPDYRKRRQHARNR
+103 PEPKGKQRKNPRQKEPKTKKNR
-117 EPKSQKQKTNKG
+117 EKKEKPSPQPMETA
-129 NTKQSIDKQKYHDKD
+129 THDEE
-144 VSEENTVQDSRSDF
+144 VPCNMPSSSEEEILPDSKVSPTPA
-158 GEVQEVGHSSRKAR
+158 SK
-172 KKEAARKKIEK
+172 KKERRLYDIST
-183 KRERRIYD
+183 KR
-191 TSTSNGIK
+191 GIK
-199 KQAKEDIRVLKIDR
+199 KQAREDIRIL
-213 KLAKKAQVQALKEA
+213 
-227 KQEKATRERQRKEDK
+227 
-242 KEAVR
+242 
-247 TAKFEKK
+247 KFEKK
-254 DALRREKDAKREAA
+254 QRKKEQAKALKVAKREKKQRLKTEKQRHKEKLHQDKLAQKEAKRLEKAA
-268 YRKKHPDS
+268 KKEARSNKKQPDPS
-276 PPSSPAKKKKRK
+276 PSVSSKKKKRK
-288 YQTLED
+288 DMTLED
-294 YLPIEKI
+294 YLPIDKI
-301 ANGIVYTTDHR
+301 ANGIIYTTDHR

-323 FLLRSAREQQSIIY
+323 FLLRSAREQQGIIY

-362 RHLEQS
+362 KHLEQ
-368 AKELERESDPR
+368 AALELSLETNPH
-379 CRELQRDYI
+379 CRELQKDYI
-388 QFVRHLS
+388 QFVKKLS

-420 EKEILAALETAAQ
+420 EKEILAALETASQ
-433 TAKTFLYQCGNDV
+433 TAKTFLYQCGNQV
-446 VTHENEDE
+446 VTHDNEDE

-459 LYTLLNRTLCTDKPL
+459 LYTLLNRTLCTEKPL
-474 PERITEVLGQRMA
+474 QDRIADVLARYMK
-487 EGKDVDTIH
+487 EGRQEELDHIRI
-496 SNAFTAPESLNLTHS
+496 NEFIAPESVDFRHS
-511 NYVRINGLYHT
+511 NYVRINGIYHA
-522 YLMVP
+522 YLLVP
-527 SDGYKNK
+527 SDGYKQK
-534 VTPGWLSLLINAG
+534 VAPGWLSLLINAG

-585 NSDFDDL
+585 NADFDDL

-611 FYYLNLLIT
+611 FYYINLLIT

-639 LISQDMDLRSCYFLQ
+639 LISQDMDLHSCYFLQ
-654 EQGFR
+654 EQGFL

-665 SLDKKL
+665 NLDKKL
-671 YVLSKRNVLTT
+671 YELSKRNVLTT

-748 MRRKS
+748 MRRKG

-780 ISPASRSCINIMEIR
+780 ISPASQNCINVMEIR
-795 KIDNSV
+795 KVDNSV

-815 ASKIQKLH
+815 ASKIQRLH

-860 LIDPE
+860 LIDPD
-865 HPDQYKEMPILE
+865 HPNQYKEMPILE
-877 DVYDILMESRDT
+877 DVYNILMESPDT

-906 FNQQTNVDLTNK
+906 FNQKTNVDLTNK

-1034 RVKHILHLSETE
+1034 RVKNILHLSETE

-1072 ASALEK
+1072 ASTLEK

-1088 LEILARQKHREG
+1088 LEIIERQKHKEAKAG

>member
-1 MSSPEEQQ
+1 MNNPEEQQ
-9 VALIPSNFMER
+9 ISLIPRNFIER

-33 IEGAVLAGGIGI
+33 IEGAILAIGIAI

-54 TTRIIILCM
+54 TIRIIILCM

-83 FLMNALR
+83 FLMNAVR
-90 FVKNRRIIYRSDV
+90 FLFNRRILYRLDTK
-103 MPDYRKRRQHARNR
+103 PELKGKQRKNPRQKEPKTKKNR
-117 EPKSQKQKTNKG
+117 EKKKKLSPQPMETA
-129 NTKQSIDKQKYHDKD
+129 THDKE
-144 VSEENTVQDSRSDF
+144 VTYNMPSSSEEGITPDSKVAPTPAS
-158 GEVQEVGHSSRKAR
+158 
-172 KKEAARKKIEK
+172 KKK
-183 KRERRIYD
+183 ERRIYD
-191 TSTSNGIK
+191 ISTKRGIK
-199 KQAKEDIRVLKIDR
+199 KQAREDIRIL
-213 KLAKKAQVQALKEA
+213 
-227 KQEKATRERQRKEDK
+227 
-242 KEAVR
+242 
-247 TAKFEKK
+247 KFEKK
-254 DALRREKDAKREAA
+254 QRKKEQAKALKVAKRE
-268 YRKKHPDS
+268 KKQRLKAEKQKHKEKLHQDKLAQKEAKRLEKATKKDARSNKKQPDPS
-276 PPSSPAKKKKRK
+276 PSASSKKKKRK
-288 YQTLED
+288 DMTLED
-294 YLPIEKI
+294 YLPIDKI
-301 ANGIVYTTDHR
+301 ANGIIYTTDHR

-323 FLLRSAREQQSIIY
+323 FLLRSAREQQGIIY

-362 RHLEQS
+362 KHLEQ
-368 AKELERESDPR
+368 AALELSLETNPH
-379 CRELQRDYI
+379 CRELQKDYI
-388 QFVRHLS
+388 QFVKKLS

-433 TAKTFLYQCGNDV
+433 TAKTFLYQCGNQV
-446 VTHENEDE
+446 VTHDNEDE

-459 LYTLLNRTLCTDKPL
+459 LYTLLNRTLCTEKPL
-474 PERITEVLGQRMA
+474 QDRIADVLARYMK
-487 EGKDVDTIH
+487 EGRQEELDHIRI
-496 SNAFTAPESLNLTHS
+496 NEFIAPESVDFRHS
-511 NYVRINGLYHT
+511 NYVRINGIYHA
-522 YLMVP
+522 YLLVP
-527 SDGYKNK
+527 SDGYKQK
-534 VTPGWLSLLINAG
+534 VAPGWLSLLINAG

-585 NSDFDDL
+585 NADFDDL

-611 FYYLNLLIT
+611 FYYINLLIT

-639 LISQDMDLRSCYFLQ
+639 LISQDMDLHSCYFLQ
-654 EQGFR
+654 EQGFL

-665 SLDKKL
+665 NLDKKL
-671 YVLSKRNVLTT
+671 YELSKRNVLTT

-748 MRRKS
+748 MRRKG

-780 ISPASRSCINIMEIR
+780 ISPASQNCINVMEIR
-795 KIDNSV
+795 KVDNSV

-815 ASKIQKLH
+815 ASKIQRLH

-841 DEALIKTY
+841 DETLIKTY

-860 LIDPE
+860 LIDPD
-865 HPDQYKEMPILE
+865 HPNQYKEMPILE
-877 DVYDILMESRDT
+877 DVYNILMESPDT

-906 FNQQTNVDLTNK
+906 FNQKTNVDLTNK

-1034 RVKHILHLSETE
+1034 RVKNILHLSETE

-1072 ASALEK
+1072 ASTLEK

-1088 LEILARQKHREG
+1088 LEIIERQKHKEAKAG

>member
-1 MSSPEEQQ
+1 MNNPEEQQ
-9 VALIPSNFMER
+9 IALIPRNFIER

-33 IEGAVLAGGIGI
+33 IEGTILAIGIAI

-54 TTRIIILCM
+54 TIRIIILCM

-83 FLMNALR
+83 FLMNAVR
-90 FVKNRRIIYRSDV
+90 FLFNRRILYRLDTK
-103 MPDYRKRRQHARNR
+103 PELKGKQRKNPRQKEPKTKKNR
-117 EPKSQKQKTNKG
+117 EKKKKLSPQPMETA
-129 NTKQSIDKQKYHDKD
+129 THDKE
-144 VSEENTVQDSRSDF
+144 VTYNMPSSSEEGITPDSKVAPTPAS
-158 GEVQEVGHSSRKAR
+158 
-172 KKEAARKKIEK
+172 KKK
-183 KRERRIYD
+183 ERRIYD
-191 TSTSNGIK
+191 ISTKRGIK
-199 KQAKEDIRVLKIDR
+199 KQAREDIRIL
-213 KLAKKAQVQALKEA
+213 
-227 KQEKATRERQRKEDK
+227 
-242 KEAVR
+242 
-247 TAKFEKK
+247 KFEKK
-254 DALRREKDAKREAA
+254 QRKKEQAKALKVAKRE
-268 YRKKHPDS
+268 KKQRLKAEKQKHKEKLHQDKLAQKEAKRLEKATKKDARSNKKQPDPS
-276 PPSSPAKKKKRK
+276 PSVSSKKKKRK
-288 YQTLED
+288 DMTLED
-294 YLPIEKI
+294 YLPIDKI
-301 ANGIVYTTDHR
+301 ANGIIYTTDHR

-323 FLLRSAREQQSIIY
+323 FLLRSAREQQGIIY

-362 RHLEQS
+362 KHLEQ
-368 AKELERESDPR
+368 AALELSLETNPH
-379 CRELQRDYI
+379 CRELQKDYI
-388 QFVRHLS
+388 QFVKKLS

-433 TAKTFLYQCGNDV
+433 TAKTFLYQCGNQV
-446 VTHENEDE
+446 VTHDNEDE

-459 LYTLLNRTLCTDKPL
+459 LYTLLNRTLCTEKPL
-474 PERITEVLGQRMA
+474 QDRIADVLARYMK
-487 EGKDVDTIH
+487 EGRQEELDHIRI
-496 SNAFTAPESLNLTHS
+496 NEFIAPESVDFRHS
-511 NYVRINGLYHT
+511 NYVRINGIYHA
-522 YLMVP
+522 YLLVP
-527 SDGYKNK
+527 SDGYKQK
-534 VTPGWLSLLINAG
+534 VAPGWLSLLINAG

-585 NSDFDDL
+585 NADFDDL

-611 FYYLNLLIT
+611 FYYINLLIT
-620 ITASDLEELQW
+620 ITASNLEELQW

-639 LISQDMDLRSCYFLQ
+639 LISQDMDLHSCYFLQ
-654 EQGFR
+654 EQGFL

-665 SLDKKL
+665 NLDKKL
-671 YVLSKRNVLTT
+671 YELSKRNVLTT

-748 MRRKS
+748 MRRKG

-780 ISPASRSCINIMEIR
+780 ISPASQNCINVMEIR
-795 KIDNSV
+795 KVDNSV

-815 ASKIQKLH
+815 ASKIQRLH

-841 DEALIKTY
+841 DETLIKTY

-860 LIDPE
+860 LIDPD
-865 HPDQYKEMPILE
+865 HPNQYKEMPILE
-877 DVYDILMESRDT
+877 DVYNILMESPDT

-906 FNQQTNVDLTNK
+906 FNQKTNVDLTNK

-1034 RVKHILHLSETE
+1034 RVKNILHLSETE

-1072 ASALEK
+1072 ASTLEK

-1088 LEILARQKHREG
+1088 LEIIERQKHKEAKAG

>member
-1 MSSPEEQQ
+1 MNNPEEQQ
-9 VALIPSNFMER
+9 IALIPRNFIER

-33 IEGAVLAGGIGI
+33 IEGTILAIGIAI

-54 TTRIIILCM
+54 TIRIIILCM

-83 FLMNALR
+83 FLMNAVR
-90 FVKNRRIIYRSDV
+90 FLFNRRILYRLDTK
-103 MPDYRKRRQHARNR
+103 PELKGKQRKNPRQKEPKTKKNR
-117 EPKSQKQKTNKG
+117 EKKKKLSPQPMETA
-129 NTKQSIDKQKYHDKD
+129 THDKE
-144 VSEENTVQDSRSDF
+144 VTYNMPSSSEEGITPDSKVAPTPAS
-158 GEVQEVGHSSRKAR
+158 
-172 KKEAARKKIEK
+172 KKK
-183 KRERRIYD
+183 ERRIYD
-191 TSTSNGIK
+191 ISTKRGIK
-199 KQAKEDIRVLKIDR
+199 KQAREDIRIL
-213 KLAKKAQVQALKEA
+213 
-227 KQEKATRERQRKEDK
+227 
-242 KEAVR
+242 
-247 TAKFEKK
+247 KFEKK
-254 DALRREKDAKREAA
+254 QRKKEQAKALKVAKRE
-268 YRKKHPDS
+268 KKQRLKAEKQKHKEKLHQDKLAQKEAKRLEKATKKDARSNKKQPDPS
-276 PPSSPAKKKKRK
+276 PSASSKKKKRK
-288 YQTLED
+288 DMTLED
-294 YLPIEKI
+294 YLPIDKI
-301 ANGIVYTTDHR
+301 ANGIIYTTDHR

-323 FLLRSAREQQSIIY
+323 FLSRSAREQQGIIY

-362 RHLEQS
+362 KHLEQ
-368 AKELERESDPR
+368 AALELSLETNPH
-379 CRELQRDYI
+379 CRELQKDYI
-388 QFVRHLS
+388 QFVKKLS

-433 TAKTFLYQCGNDV
+433 TAKTFLYQCGNQV
-446 VTHENEDE
+446 VTHDNEDE

-459 LYTLLNRTLCTDKPL
+459 LYTLLNRTLCTEKPL
-474 PERITEVLGQRMA
+474 QDRIADVLARYMK
-487 EGKDVDTIH
+487 EGRQEELDHIRI
-496 SNAFTAPESLNLTHS
+496 NEFIAPESVDFRHS
-511 NYVRINGLYHT
+511 NYVRINGIYHA
-522 YLMVP
+522 YLLVP
-527 SDGYKNK
+527 SDGYKQK
-534 VTPGWLSLLINAG
+534 VAPGWLSLLINAG

-585 NSDFDDL
+585 NADFDDL

-611 FYYLNLLIT
+611 FYYINLLIT
-620 ITASDLEELQW
+620 ITASNLEELQW

-639 LISQDMDLRSCYFLQ
+639 LISQDMDLHSCYFLQ
-654 EQGFR
+654 EQGFL

-665 SLDKKL
+665 NLDKKL
-671 YVLSKRNVLTT
+671 YELSKRNVLTT

-748 MRRKS
+748 MRRKG

-780 ISPASRSCINIMEIR
+780 ISPASQNCINVMEIR
-795 KIDNSV
+795 KVDNSV

-815 ASKIQKLH
+815 ASKIQRLH

-841 DEALIKTY
+841 DETLIKTY

-860 LIDPE
+860 LIDPD
-865 HPDQYKEMPILE
+865 HPNQYKEMPILE
-877 DVYDILMESRDT
+877 DVYNILMESPDT

-906 FNQQTNVDLTNK
+906 FNQKTNVDLTNK

-1034 RVKHILHLSETE
+1034 RVKNILHLSETE

-1072 ASALEK
+1072 ASTLEK

-1088 LEILARQKHREG
+1088 LEIIERQKHKEAKAG

>member
-1 MSSPEEQQ
+1 MNNPEEQQ
-9 VALIPSNFMER
+9 IALIPRNFIER

-33 IEGAVLAGGIGI
+33 IEGAILAIGIAI

-54 TTRIIILCM
+54 TIRIIILCM

-83 FLMNALR
+83 FLMNAVR
-90 FVKNRRIIYRSDV
+90 FLFNRRILYRLDTK
-103 MPDYRKRRQHARNR
+103 PELKGKQRKNPRQKEPKTKKNR
-117 EPKSQKQKTNKG
+117 EKKEKPSPQPMETA
-129 NTKQSIDKQKYHDKD
+129 THDEE
-144 VSEENTVQDSRSDF
+144 VPCNMPSSSEEEILPDSKVSPTPA
-158 GEVQEVGHSSRKAR
+158 SK
-172 KKEAARKKIEK
+172 KKERRLYDIST
-183 KRERRIYD
+183 KR
-191 TSTSNGIK
+191 GIK
-199 KQAKEDIRVLKIDR
+199 KQAREDIRILKLEKKQRLKTEKQRHKEKLHQD
-213 KLAKKAQVQALKEA
+213 KLAQKEA
-227 KQEKATRERQRKEDK
+227 KRLEKAAK
-242 KEAVR
+242 KEAR
-247 TAKFEKK
+247 SNKK
-254 DALRREKDAKREAA
+254 Q
-268 YRKKHPDS
+268 PDPS
-276 PPSSPAKKKKRK
+276 PSVSSKKKKRK
-288 YQTLED
+288 DMTLED
-294 YLPIEKI
+294 YLPIDKI
-301 ANGIVYTTDHR
+301 ANGIIYTTDHR

-323 FLLRSAREQQSIIY
+323 FLLRSAREQQGIIY

-362 RHLEQS
+362 KHLEQ
-368 AKELERESDPR
+368 AALELSRETNPH
-379 CRELQRDYI
+379 CRELQKDYI
-388 QFVRHLS
+388 QFVKKLS

-433 TAKTFLYQCGNDV
+433 TAKTFLYQCGNQV
-446 VTHENEDE
+446 VTHDNEDE

-459 LYTLLNRTLCTDKPL
+459 LYTLLNRTLCTEKPL
-474 PERITEVLGQRMA
+474 QDRIADVLARYMK
-487 EGKDVDTIH
+487 EGRQEELVHIRI
-496 SNAFTAPESLNLTHS
+496 NEFIAPESVDFRHS
-511 NYVRINGLYHT
+511 NYVRINGIYHA
-522 YLMVP
+522 YLLVP
-527 SDGYKNK
+527 SDGYKQK
-534 VTPGWLSLLINAG
+534 VAPGWLSLLINAG

-585 NSDFDDL
+585 NADFDDL

-611 FYYLNLLIT
+611 FYYINLLIT

-639 LISQDMDLRSCYFLQ
+639 LISQDMDLHSCYFLQ
-654 EQGFR
+654 EQGFL

-665 SLDKKL
+665 NLDKKL
-671 YVLSKRNVLTT
+671 YELSKRNVLTT

-748 MRRKS
+748 MRRKG

-780 ISPASRSCINIMEIR
+780 ISPASQNCINVMEIR
-795 KIDNSV
+795 KVDNSV

-815 ASKIQKLH
+815 ASKIQRLH

-860 LIDPE
+860 LLDTD

-877 DVYDILMESRDT
+877 DVYNILMESPDT

-906 FNQQTNVDLTNK
+906 FNQKTNVDLTNK

-1034 RVKHILHLSETE
+1034 RVKNILHLSETE

-1072 ASALEK
+1072 ASTLEK

-1088 LEILARQKHREG
+1088 LEIIERQKHKESKAG

>member
-1 MSSPEEQQ
+1 MNNPEEQQ
-9 VALIPSNFMER
+9 IALIPRNFIER

-33 IEGAVLAGGIGI
+33 IEGAILAIGIAI

-54 TTRIIILCM
+54 TIRIIILCM

-83 FLMNALR
+83 FLMNAIR
-90 FVKNRRIIYRSDV
+90 FLFNRRILYRLDTK
-103 MPDYRKRRQHARNR
+103 PEPKGKQRKNPRQKEPKTKKNR
-117 EPKSQKQKTNKG
+117 EKKEKPSPQPMETA
-129 NTKQSIDKQKYHDKD
+129 THDEE
-144 VSEENTVQDSRSDF
+144 VPCNMPSSSEEEIPPDSKVSPTPA
-158 GEVQEVGHSSRKAR
+158 SK
-172 KKEAARKKIEK
+172 KKERRLYDIST
-183 KRERRIYD
+183 KR
-191 TSTSNGIK
+191 GIK
-199 KQAKEDIRVLKIDR
+199 KQAREDIRIL
-213 KLAKKAQVQALKEA
+213 
-227 KQEKATRERQRKEDK
+227 
-242 KEAVR
+242 
-247 TAKFEKK
+247 KFEKK
-254 DALRREKDAKREAA
+254 QRKKEQAKALKVAKREKKQRLKTEKQRHKEKLHQDKLAQKEAKRLEKAA
-268 YRKKHPDS
+268 KKEARSNKKQPDPS
-276 PPSSPAKKKKRK
+276 PSVSSKKKKRK
-288 YQTLED
+288 DMTLED
-294 YLPIEKI
+294 YLPIDKI
-301 ANGIVYTTDHR
+301 SNGIIYTTDHR

-323 FLLRSAREQQSIIY
+323 FLLRSAREQQGIIY

-362 RHLEQS
+362 KHLEQ
-368 AKELERESDPR
+368 AALELSRETNPH
-379 CRELQRDYI
+379 CRELQKDYI
-388 QFVRHLS
+388 QFVKKLS

-420 EKEILAALETAAQ
+420 EKEILAALETASQ
-433 TAKTFLYQCGNDV
+433 TAKTFLYQCGNQV
-446 VTHENEDE
+446 VTHDNEDE

-459 LYTLLNRTLCTDKPL
+459 LYTLLNRTLCTEKPL
-474 PERITEVLGQRMA
+474 QDRIADVLARYMK
-487 EGKDVDTIH
+487 EGRQEELDHIRI
-496 SNAFTAPESLNLTHS
+496 NEFIAPESVDFRHS
-511 NYVRINGLYHT
+511 NYVRINGIYHA
-522 YLMVP
+522 YLLVP
-527 SDGYKNK
+527 SDGYKQK
-534 VTPGWLSLLINAG
+534 VAPGWLSLLINAG

-585 NSDFDDL
+585 NADFDDL

-611 FYYLNLLIT
+611 FYYINLLIT

-639 LISQDMDLRSCYFLQ
+639 LISQDMDLHSCYFLQ
-654 EQGFR
+654 EQGFL

-665 SLDKKL
+665 NLDKKL
-671 YVLSKRNVLTT
+671 YELSKRNVLTT

-748 MRRKS
+748 MRRKG

-780 ISPASRSCINIMEIR
+780 ISPASQNCINVMEIR
-795 KIDNSV
+795 KVDNSV

-815 ASKIQKLH
+815 ASKIQRLH

-860 LIDPE
+860 LIDPD

-877 DVYDILMESRDT
+877 DVYNILMESPDT

-906 FNQQTNVDLTNK
+906 FNQKTNVDLTNK

-1034 RVKHILHLSETE
+1034 RVKNILHLSETE

-1072 ASALEK
+1072 ASTLEK

-1088 LEILARQKHREG
+1088 LEIIERQKHKEAKAG

>member
-1 MSSPEEQQ
+1 MNNSEEHQI
-9 VALIPSNFMER
+9 ALIPRNFIER

-33 IEGAVLAGGIGI
+33 IEGAILAIGIAI

-54 TTRIIILCM
+54 TIRIIILCM

-83 FLMNALR
+83 FLMNAIR
-90 FVKNRRIIYRSDV
+90 FLFNRRILYRLDTK
-103 MPDYRKRRQHARNR
+103 PEPKGKQRKNPRQKEPKTKKNR
-117 EPKSQKQKTNKG
+117 EKKEKPSPQPMETA
-129 NTKQSIDKQKYHDKD
+129 THDEE
-144 VSEENTVQDSRSDF
+144 VPCNMPSSSEEEIPPDSKVSPTPA
-158 GEVQEVGHSSRKAR
+158 SK
-172 KKEAARKKIEK
+172 KKERRLYDIST
-183 KRERRIYD
+183 KR
-191 TSTSNGIK
+191 GIK
-199 KQAKEDIRVLKIDR
+199 KQAREDIRIL
-213 KLAKKAQVQALKEA
+213 
-227 KQEKATRERQRKEDK
+227 
-242 KEAVR
+242 
-247 TAKFEKK
+247 KFEKK
-254 DALRREKDAKREAA
+254 QRKKEQAKALKVAKREKKQRLKTEKQRHKEKLHQDKLAQKEAKRLEKAA
-268 YRKKHPDS
+268 KKEARSNKKQPDPS
-276 PPSSPAKKKKRK
+276 PSVSSKKKKRK
-288 YQTLED
+288 DMTLED
-294 YLPIEKI
+294 YLPIDKI
-301 ANGIVYTTDHR
+301 ANGIIYTTDHR

-323 FLLRSAREQQSIIY
+323 FLLRSAREQQGIIY

-362 RHLEQS
+362 KHLEQ
-368 AKELERESDPR
+368 AALELSLETNPH
-379 CRELQRDYI
+379 CRELQKDYI
-388 QFVRHLS
+388 QFVKKLS

-420 EKEILAALETAAQ
+420 EKEILAALETASQ
-433 TAKTFLYQCGNDV
+433 TAKTFLYQCGNQV
-446 VTHENEDE
+446 VTHDNEDE

-459 LYTLLNRTLCTDKPL
+459 LYTLLNRTLCTEKPL
-474 PERITEVLGQRMA
+474 QDRIADVLARYMK
-487 EGKDVDTIH
+487 EGRQEELDHIRI
-496 SNAFTAPESLNLTHS
+496 NEFIAPESVDFRHS
-511 NYVRINGLYHT
+511 NYVRINGIYHA
-522 YLMVP
+522 YLLVP
-527 SDGYKNK
+527 SDGYKQK
-534 VTPGWLSLLINAG
+534 VAPGWLSLLINAG

-585 NSDFDDL
+585 NADFDDL

-611 FYYLNLLIT
+611 FYYINLLIT

-639 LISQDMDLRSCYFLQ
+639 LISQDMDLHSCYFLQ
-654 EQGFR
+654 EQGFL

-665 SLDKKL
+665 NLDKKL
-671 YVLSKRNVLTT
+671 YELSKRNVLTT

-748 MRRKS
+748 MRRKG

-780 ISPASRSCINIMEIR
+780 ISPASQNCINVMEIR
-795 KIDNSV
+795 KVDNSV

-815 ASKIQKLH
+815 ASKIQRLH

-860 LIDPE
+860 LLDTD

-877 DVYDILMESRDT
+877 DVYNILMESPDT

-906 FNQQTNVDLTNK
+906 FNQKTNVDLTNK

-1034 RVKHILHLSETE
+1034 RVKNILHLSETE

-1072 ASALEK
+1072 ASTLEK

-1088 LEILARQKHREG
+1088 LEIIERQKHKEAKAG

>member
-1 MSSPEEQQ
+1 MNNPEEQQ
-9 VALIPSNFMER
+9 IALIPRNFIER

-33 IEGAVLAGGIGI
+33 IEGAILAIGITI

-54 TTRIIILCM
+54 TIRIIILCM

-83 FLMNALR
+83 FLMNAVR
-90 FVKNRRIIYRSDV
+90 FLFNRRILYRLDTK
-103 MPDYRKRRQHARNR
+103 PEPKGKQRKNPRQKEPKTKKNR
-117 EPKSQKQKTNKG
+117 EKKEKPSPQPMETA
-129 NTKQSIDKQKYHDKD
+129 THDEE
-144 VSEENTVQDSRSDF
+144 VPCNMPSSSEEEILPDSKVSPTPA
-158 GEVQEVGHSSRKAR
+158 SK
-172 KKEAARKKIEK
+172 KKERRLYDLST
-183 KRERRIYD
+183 KR
-191 TSTSNGIK
+191 GIK
-199 KQAKEDIRVLKIDR
+199 KQAREDIRILKLEKKQRKKEQAKALKVAIREKKQRLKTEKQRHKEKLHQD
-213 KLAKKAQVQALKEA
+213 KLAQKEA
-227 KQEKATRERQRKEDK
+227 KRLEKAAK
-242 KEAVR
+242 KEAR
-247 TAKFEKK
+247 SNKK
-254 DALRREKDAKREAA
+254 Q
-268 YRKKHPDS
+268 PDPS
-276 PPSSPAKKKKRK
+276 PSVSSKKKKRK
-288 YQTLED
+288 DMTLED
-294 YLPIEKI
+294 YLPIDKI
-301 ANGIVYTTDHR
+301 ANGIIYTTDHR

-323 FLLRSAREQQSIIY
+323 FLLRSAREQQGIIY

-362 RHLEQS
+362 KHLEQ
-368 AKELERESDPR
+368 AALELSRETNPH
-379 CRELQRDYI
+379 CRELQKDYI
-388 QFVRHLS
+388 QFVKKLS

-433 TAKTFLYQCGNDV
+433 TAKTFLYQCGNQV
-446 VTHENEDE
+446 VTHDNEDE

-459 LYTLLNRTLCTDKPL
+459 LYTLLNRTLCTEKPL
-474 PERITEVLGQRMA
+474 QDRIADVLARYMK
-487 EGKDVDTIH
+487 EGRQEELDHIRI
-496 SNAFTAPESLNLTHS
+496 NEFIAPESVDFRHS
-511 NYVRINGLYHT
+511 NYVRINGIYHA
-522 YLMVP
+522 YLLVP
-527 SDGYKNK
+527 SDGYKQK
-534 VTPGWLSLLINAG
+534 VAPGWLSLLINAG

-560 KDKIQQRLGQQI
+560 NDKIQQRLGQQI

-585 NSDFDDL
+585 NADFDDL

-611 FYYLNLLIT
+611 FYYINLLIT

-639 LISQDMDLRSCYFLQ
+639 LISQDMDLHSCYFLQ
-654 EQGFR
+654 EQGFL

-665 SLDKKL
+665 NLDKKL
-671 YVLSKRNVLTT
+671 YELSKRNVLTT

-748 MRRKS
+748 MRRKG

-780 ISPASRSCINIMEIR
+780 ISPASQNCINVMEIR
-795 KIDNSV
+795 KVDNSV

-815 ASKIQKLH
+815 ASKIQRLH

-860 LIDPE
+860 LIDPD

-877 DVYDILMESRDT
+877 DVYNILMESPDT

-906 FNQQTNVDLTNK
+906 FNQKTNVDLTNK

-1034 RVKHILHLSETE
+1034 RVKNILHLSETE

-1072 ASALEK
+1072 ASTLEK

-1088 LEILARQKHREG
+1088 LEIIERQKHKEAKAG